1 MKTYTKAEVA
11 EVIRDVLHGKV
22 DVESIEYVEK
32 NEFSLTIVIGEAS
45 GTPVIPVRAYE
56 RFLDS
61 FAAVLGQKFD
71 TEGTIWS
78 TGDKMEYLESRTGSC
93 WTRQITIFL
102 DNIKIEGVS

>member
-1 MKTYTKAEVA
+1 MKTYTKAEVE
-11 EVIRDVLHGKV
+11 EVIRDVLRGKV
-22 DVESIEYVEK
+22 DVESIEHVEK

-45 GTPVIPVRAYE
+45 GTPVIPVHAYE

-61 FAAVLGQKFD
+61 FAAVLGQRFD

-78 TGDKMEYLESRTGSC
+78 TGDKMEYLKSRTGYC
-93 WTRQITIFL
+93 WTRQITIVL